1 MHDHLEISVYLLLYL
16 YNIVINRLSS
26 KNAFGSQGN
35 PKRNDTN
42 PPDVDGPST
51 YLLTMYIQEIDR
63 QKHKCCPPPS
73 LHIYSQRM
81 LIRNRAD
88 ESMDRIN
95 VTAAN
100 VENSI

>member
-1 MHDHLEISVYLLLYL
+1 MLLG
-16 YNIVINRLSS
+16 VI
-26 KNAFGSQGN
+26 SQGD
-35 PKRNDTN
+35 PKRNDSD

-95 VTAAN
+95 VTVAN
-100 VENSI
+100 VENDENNIQS